1 MAFLTSW
8 QRYRH
13 PIEPANGRTVKINLG
28 NVALTQYLVWR
39 RPGRYC
45 YFGDR
50 RRPKAGYVTMPQ
62 VLDHG
67 YCSLVHPLDQR
78 KRDSGDDRYGDRT
91 EQ

>member
-39 RPGRYC
+39 RPGR
-45 YFGDR
+45 
-50 RRPKAGYVTMPQ
+50 
-62 VLDHG
+62 
-67 YCSLVHPLDQR
+67 
-78 KRDSGDDRYGDRT
+78 
-91 EQ
+91 